1 MRLSR
6 RSAIAVGSVFAA
18 NAAAPLPVLASVRA
32 GRPATDSL
40 LVQRPVIHAEGSG
53 DVLYSAPVTVDG
65 ANTMSI
71 SFGRLDE
78 SAYRKAAE
86 AYRSRGYGLRQL
98 NVFET
103 HDGLRY
109 SAAWQFGHTVPAQV
123 RDGMTTAGF
132 QSAAAQ
138 AQRDGYALA
147 HVDAAT
153 TSHGTRIAA
162 IWEKSDAA
170 PQQVFAGLT
179 ADAYKSKT
187 REMAAL
193 GFRPQRIA
201 GAVEAGRAR
210 FVAVFVQDATRHVAL
225 HAVPAAGFS
234 KLVGEYH
241 RAGYRLRDASGYV
254 VAGRPFY
261 SAVWEQA

>member
-6 RSAIAVGSVFAA
+6 RSAIAAGSVFAA
-18 NAAAPLPVLASVRA
+18 SAASPLPVLAGIAPKGRA
-32 GRPATDSL
+32 AQ
-40 LVQRPVIHAEGSG
+40 VIQRTVIHDETTGG
-53 DVLYSAPVTVDG
+53 VQYTAPITVD
-65 ANTMSI
+65 ASDTMWA

-78 SAYRKAAE
+78 AAYRKALE
-86 AYRSRGYGLRQL
+86 TYRARGYGLRQV

-103 HDGLRY
+103 ADGLRY
-109 SAAWQFGHTVPAQV
+109 SAAWQFGHATPAQV
-123 RDGMTTAGF
+123 RDGMTVAEF
-132 QSAAAQ
+132 QAMAAQ

-153 TSHGTRIAA
+153 TRQGTRFAA
-162 IWEKSDAA
+162 IWEKSVA

-179 ADAYKSKT
+179 ADAYKQKV
-187 REMAAL
+187 RAMAAQ

-201 GAVEAGRAR
+201 GYVEANRAR
-210 FVAVFVQDATRHVAL
+210 FAVAFARDAVGHVAM
-225 HAVPAAGFS
+225 HAIPADTFAAQ
-234 KLVGEYH
+234 VRDH
-241 RAGYRLRDASGYV
+241 RRAGYALRDASGYV